1 MKRVAFGL
9 AFILTACGQSPDS
22 SPATESSADATSH
35 EVAEVAKP
43 ASGRVLFGKCAMCH
57 TTGKGGPNGI
67 GPNLNGVVGRA
78 VASVPG
84 FNYSAA
90 MKAKGG
96 VWDDASIDAFIT
108 APREKLPGTRMTF
121 YGVKDAAERKA
132 IIEYLKTAE

>member
-1 MKRVAFGL
+1 MKRAAFCL
-9 AFILTACGQSPDS
+9 AFIVAACSQSPDTGKQGG
-22 SPATESSADATSH
+22 SPDDGTGRE
-35 EVAEVAKP
+35 AEKLAQP
-43 ASGRVLFGKCAMCH
+43 TDGRVLFGKCAMCH
-57 TTGKGGPNGI
+57 TTNKGGPNGI
-67 GPNLNGVVGRA
+67 GPNLHGVVGRA

-96 VWDDASIDAFIT
+96 VWDEASIDSFIT

-132 IIEYLKTAE
+132 IIDYLKSAQ